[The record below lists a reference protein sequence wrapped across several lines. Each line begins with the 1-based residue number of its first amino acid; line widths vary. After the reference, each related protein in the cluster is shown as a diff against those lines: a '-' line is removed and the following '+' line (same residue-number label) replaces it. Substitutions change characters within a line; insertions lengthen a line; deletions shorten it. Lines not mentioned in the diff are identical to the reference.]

1 MSVGNAVLMMVTVIL
16 NDFCDTSFDC
26 LHSLTKVKLF
36 ILYLPPSRIMSG
48 FQVDY
53 LRGLLTLESLVVL
66 CLVRSFLNIIIRIAK
81 DSMFTCQ

>member
-1 MSVGNAVLMMVTVIL
+1 MMVTVIL

-26 LHSLTKVKLF
+26 LYSLTKVKLF

-66 CLVRSFLNIIIRIAK
+66 CLVTSFLLILLFMVE
-81 DSMFTCQ
+81 DSM